1 MVNDTS
7 YSTLQAILILLK
19 YINKKRRFQ
28 LLLILILIIISA
40 GCELFSVASI
50 IPLLSLIIDPNLIQ
64 DIYISD
70 FISFFYSDVSLNT
83 ITTLLAII
91 FGIAVVISTIIRL
104 LNLWL
109 NNYISSIIVNEMSVN
124 CYSNILSQP
133 YEFFLR
139 SNDSNIIA
147 SITSKIDIV
156 GVLINYLFQL
166 IGSIVI
172 SISLIVGLFLLSWK
186 IGLILL
192 LGISL
197 GYFLIF
203 IYSKNIFLL
212 NGKYIDM
219 ATDRQMLFLREG
231 ISNIRDILLNN
242 LQESYIYEYSKFD
255 LKKRIKNAFN
265 NFLTILPRYSI
276 EAIGLLLMVGIA
288 TFLVLK
294 DTNKEIIISIL
305 GTVALGSQ
313 RLLPAFQQGYASW
326 AGLRS
331 YKYALKSVL
340 DIIEL
345 NKVNLIESQ
354 NEDDLEF
361 EKSINLKNIYFKYN
375 GNKNYSLEDISL
387 DIPKGSKVAIVGRSG
402 SGKTSLASLIIGL
415 IKPTKGNIFID
426 GKDLNSLENKNKLF
440 FWRNNI
446 GYVPQ
451 EINIVTGTIRENIG
465 LRDKYKKIDNNKI
478 IMAAKKARIHDYINS
493 LPNGYDTL
501 IGETGISMS
510 GGQIQRL
517 GIARALYYCPLILVL
532 DEATSGL
539 DSQTESEVVN
549 TIRELDYSLT
559 VLVITHKLST
569 IKYCTKIINL
579 ENGRISKK

>member
-1 MVNDTS
+1 
-7 YSTLQAILILLK
+7 
-19 YINKKRRFQ
+19 
-28 LLLILILIIISA
+28 
-40 GCELFSVASI
+40 
-50 IPLLSLIIDPNLIQ
+50 
-64 DIYISD
+64 
-70 FISFFYSDVSLNT
+70 
-83 ITTLLAII
+83 
-91 FGIAVVISTIIRL
+91 
-104 LNLWL
+104 
-109 NNYISSIIVNEMSVN
+109 
-124 CYSNILSQP
+124 
-133 YEFFLR
+133 
-139 SNDSNIIA
+139 
-147 SITSKIDIV
+147 
-156 GVLINYLFQL
+156 
-166 IGSIVI
+166 
-172 SISLIVGLFLLSWK
+172 
-186 IGLILL
+186 
-192 LGISL
+192 
-197 GYFLIF
+197 
-203 IYSKNIFLL
+203 
-212 NGKYIDM
+212 M